1 MQKVID
7 FETEL
12 AKITTPSDD
21 RRDEEKLYHSMSIAK
36 LQTLAPFVGFLVHAR
51 GVHSPFEC
59 CFRFLGWTTSTRHL
73 GWSAKKSPRMIM
85 LSFMH
90 QSTWRI

>member
-51 GVHSPFEC
+51 GALTV
-59 CFRFLGWTTSTRHL
+59 
-73 GWSAKKSPRMIM
+73 
-85 LSFMH
+85 
-90 QSTWRI
+90 